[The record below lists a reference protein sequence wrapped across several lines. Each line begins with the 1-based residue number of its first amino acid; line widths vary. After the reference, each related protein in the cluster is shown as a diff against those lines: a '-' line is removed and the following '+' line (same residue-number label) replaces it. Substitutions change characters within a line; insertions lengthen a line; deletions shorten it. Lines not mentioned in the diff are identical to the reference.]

1 MQLSLLFA
9 AIVTAASNKAN
20 NATNPIFF
28 MYLNVLYEDKNTIKL
43 LYFPYSQAKKHKTQL
58 FFKYISDNNE
68 EK

>member
-1 MQLSLLFA
+1 
-9 AIVTAASNKAN
+9 
-20 NATNPIFF
+20 